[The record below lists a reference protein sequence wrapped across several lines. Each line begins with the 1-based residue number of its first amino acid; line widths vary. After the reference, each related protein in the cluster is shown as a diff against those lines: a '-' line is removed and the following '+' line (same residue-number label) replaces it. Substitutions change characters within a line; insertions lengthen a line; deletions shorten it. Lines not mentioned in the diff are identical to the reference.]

1 MEKKTAIKK
10 AKPEPKKVV
19 AKKAKSEPKKVIAKR
34 SSRKELFTKDMTLGE
49 VLMKKPEAQAILFGF
64 GMHCFGCPVTQFETI
79 EEAAMVHDVDLKLLL
94 KKLNEN

>member
-1 MEKKTAIKK
+1 MEKKTV
-10 AKPEPKKVV
+10 KKVDEKKKV
-19 AKKAKSEPKKVIAKR
+19 TAKKPT
-34 SSRKELFTKDMTLGE
+34 RKQLFTKDMTLGE

-64 GMHCFGCPVTQFETI
+64 GMHCFGCPVTQFETL

>member
-1 MEKKTAIKK
+1 MEKKKIV
-10 AKPEPKKVV
+10 KKVDEKKNTATKKPA
-19 AKKAKSEPKKVIAKR
+19 AKTER
-34 SSRKELFTKDMTLGE
+34 RKQLFTKDMTLGE

-64 GMHCFGCPVTQFETI
+64 GMHCFGCPVTQFETL